1 MIRNLLFV
9 SFGSFVGGGLRYLLS
24 RLIQNYTENAF
35 PLGTFV
41 VNLLGCFLIGI
52 FYALFEHGNLLNSN
66 YRLFLTVGLCGG
78 FTTFSTFMNEN
89 FQLMKDANFFY
100 TSLYISLSLIGGALA
115 IFFGHLIIKLILET

>member
-1 MIRNLLFV
+1 MIRNLLLV
-9 SFGSFVGGGLRYLLS
+9 GFGSFVGGGLRYLLS

-35 PLGTFV
+35 PLGTFI
-41 VNLLGCFLIGI
+41 VNLLGCFLIGV
-52 FYALFEHGNLLNSN
+52 FYALFEHGSLLNSN

-89 FQLMKDANFFY
+89 FQLLKDANFFY
-100 TSLYISLSLIGGALA
+100 TSLYISLSLIGGMLA